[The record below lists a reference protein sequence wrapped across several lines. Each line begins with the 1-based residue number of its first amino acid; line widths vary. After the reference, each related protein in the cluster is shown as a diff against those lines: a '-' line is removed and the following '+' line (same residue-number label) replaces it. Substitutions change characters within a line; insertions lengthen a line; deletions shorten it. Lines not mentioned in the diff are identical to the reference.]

1 MSLNK
6 IPPLPG
12 GENVGYDLKLNV
24 GADQMKCNNLVT
36 TNINGVP
43 YNPSQN
49 ILYLTNQVY
58 ATLDIGNYDTFILKR
73 TPTDPTPYTAE
84 IQLIEQGLYD
94 GQEITICVI
103 GDVNISLTI
112 KEAIPESGVYKTI
125 AINGGADISLTT
137 GTPYYFRE
145 VKLRYNTNSVAG
157 VNAWHCFQDIQ
168 F

>member
-12 GENVGYDLKLNV
+12 GEEVGYDLKLNV

-36 TNINGVP
+36 TSINGFN

-49 ILYLTNQVY
+49 ILFLTNQTY
-58 ATLDIGNYDTFILKR
+58 ATLDIENYDTFILKR
-73 TPTDPTPYTAE
+73 TTTDPSPYTAE
-84 IQLIEQGLYD
+84 IQLIQEGLYD

-103 GDVNISLTI
+103 GETNIDLTI
-112 KEAIPESGVYKTI
+112 KNALPESGVYKTI
-125 AINGGADISLTT
+125 LVNGNADINLVT
-137 GTPYYFRE
+137 GSPYWFRQ
-145 VKLRYNTNSVAG
+145 VKLRYAINSVAG
-157 VNAWHCFQDIQ
+157 DNLWHCQEDIQ